1 VSRSPSVIDVNA
13 LQNRTAIVTGASKGI
28 GAHVAS
34 ALAEAGASV
43 VVNFRTDAD
52 GAGRVVRHIVEAG
65 GRAIAAQGDVAR
77 REDVDTLFAVARDAF
92 GPVDI
97 LVNNAATVTFG
108 PLSAVTEEDFHRQVD
123 TNLLGPL
130 WTMQAFAAQED
141 LDPFASI
148 VNISTAGTSS
158 HPAYSSVY
166 VATKSALNSVTRI
179 VAKELAPRGIRV
191 NAVAPSASDTDGT
204 RAMGF
209 IGSPAA
215 EATKAEIPLGR
226 LGTPEDYGP
235 VVTFLA
241 SDAAQWITGE
251 VLFASGGQ
259 R

>member
-1 VSRSPSVIDVNA
+1 MNP
-13 LQNRTAIVTGASKGI
+13 LENRTALVTGAAKGI

-34 ALAEAGASV
+34 SLATAGAAV
-43 VVNFRTDAD
+43 VVNYRSDAE
-52 GAGRVVRHIVEAG
+52 GAEHVVEKIVAAG
-65 GRAIAAQGDVAR
+65 GRAIALQGDVSR
-77 REDVDTLFAVARDAF
+77 RGDVEALFAAARQAY
-92 GPVDI
+92 GPVDV
-97 LVNNAATVTFG
+97 LVNNAGVVSFG
-108 PLSAVTEEDFHRQVD
+108 PLSAMTDEDFHRQTD

-130 WTMQAFAAQED
+130 LMMQAFAAQED
-141 LDPFASI
+141 LGPSASI
-148 VNISTAGTSS
+148 VNISTAGTST
-158 HPAYSSVY
+158 HPAYASVY
-166 VATKSALNSVTRI
+166 VSTKSALNSATRI

-215 EATKAEIPLGR
+215 EAAIAEIPLGR
-226 LGTPEDYGP
+226 LGVPEDYGP

-241 SDAAQWITGE
+241 SDAARWITGE